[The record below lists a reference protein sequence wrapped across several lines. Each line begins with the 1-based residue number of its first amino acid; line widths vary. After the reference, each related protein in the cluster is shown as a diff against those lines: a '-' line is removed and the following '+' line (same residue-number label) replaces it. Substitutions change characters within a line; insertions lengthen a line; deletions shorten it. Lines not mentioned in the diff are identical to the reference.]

1 MPTGRLKVNGGRSGF
16 LDRQVS
22 SCFRF
27 ELIPH
32 QNVRCEKGSSQKT
45 LPAAEFRHLGCLSAI
60 GPLSVALDHERPG
73 GKVETRL
80 LKFAAGATLRALNR
94 SPDLWRSETELQ
106 WN

>member
-1 MPTGRLKVNGGRSGF
+1 VNGGRSGF

-32 QNVRCEKGSSQKT
+32 QNVRCGKRQFTKNLAGGGVQASGVFVRDWAFERR
-45 LPAAEFRHLGCLSAI
+45 A
-60 GPLSVALDHERPG
+60 GPRAPG

-80 LKFAAGATLRALNR
+80 LKFAAGATL
-94 SPDLWRSETELQ
+94 Q
-106 WN
+106 WGA

>member
-1 MPTGRLKVNGGRSGF
+1 MRQTDRLKVNGGRSGF

-32 QNVRCEKGSSQKT
+32 QNVRCGKRQFTKT
-45 LPAAEFRHLGCLSAI
+45 LPAAKFRYLGCLSAI

-73 GKVETRL
+73 GKSETRL
-80 LKFAAGATLRALNR
+80 LKFAGGATLQSGA
-94 SPDLWRSETELQ
+94 
-106 WN
+106 